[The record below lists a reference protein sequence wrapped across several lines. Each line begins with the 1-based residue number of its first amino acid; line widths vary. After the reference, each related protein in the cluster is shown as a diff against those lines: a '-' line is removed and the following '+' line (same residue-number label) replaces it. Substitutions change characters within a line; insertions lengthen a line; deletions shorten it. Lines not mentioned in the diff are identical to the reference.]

1 MVVASLVAHALS
13 QIALFAVQSVAAKV
27 HSLVRL
33 VYIMALVSNIDHDRA
48 IANVCLSA
56 TKVCYGRYIAL
67 GFAQH
72 SCDSCAAGDTLAPRT

>member
-13 QIALFAVQSVAAKV
+13 QIVLFAVRSVAAKV

-33 VYIMALVSNIDHDRA
+33 VYIMALVSSIDHDRA

-72 SCDSCAAGDTLAPRT
+72 SYDSTAARYALAQRT